1 MTQLNKKTLLALSL
15 ALLGTSSTLQAQN
28 VRANPGY
35 WADSNGI
42 VVRSGF
48 NLCWRSG
55 SWTPELA
62 IPECEGGVTAKALVP
77 APAPATAPAPA
88 PVAAAPAPAPVV
100 APAPTP
106 APAAAPVATFR
117 TQVVDKAVRLEGA
130 SFGSGSSK
138 LLPGAGPKLD
148 EVVNAAKQYP
158 QAGLTITGY
167 TDSQGN
173 AQSNVKLSKAR
184 ADAVKAYL
192 VGKGVA
198 ASRITTDG
206 KGAADPVADN
216 AKADGRAK
224 NRRVE
229 VRYTVQEE
237 TRVRV
242 Q

>member
-1 MTQLNKKTLLALSL
+1 MTKFNKKTLLALSL
-15 ALLGTSSTLQAQN
+15 ALLGTSSALQAQN

-35 WADSNGI
+35 WSDSNGF

-48 NLCWRSG
+48 GLCWHTS

-62 IPECEGGVTAKALVP
+62 IPECEGGVTAKAVVP
-77 APAPATAPAPA
+77 VPAPAPA

-100 APAPTP
+100 APAPAP
-106 APAAAPVATFR
+106 APAAAPAETFR
-117 TQVVDKAVRLEGA
+117 TEVVDKAVRLEGA
-130 SFGSGSSK
+130 SFATGSSK
-138 LLPGAGPKLD
+138 LLPGAGSKLD

-198 ASRITTDG
+198 ASRVTTDG

-216 AKADGRAK
+216 ATAEGRGK

-229 VRYTVQEE
+229 VRYTVKEE

-242 Q
+242 TK

>member
-1 MTQLNKKTLLALSL
+1 MNTRHKTTLIAVAI
-15 ALLGTSSTLQAQN
+15 ALLGASGALQAQN

-35 WADSNGI
+35 WSDSNGF

-48 NLCWRSG
+48 GLCWHTG

-62 IPECEGGVTAKALVP
+62 IPECEGGVTAKAVVP
-77 APAPATAPAPA
+77 APAPAPA

-100 APAPTP
+100 APAPAP
-106 APAAAPVATFR
+106 APAAAPAETFR
-117 TQVVDKAVRLEGA
+117 TQLVDKAVRLEGA
-130 SFGSGSSK
+130 SFATGSSK
-138 LLPGAGPKLD
+138 LLPGAGSKLD
-148 EVVNAAKQYP
+148 EVVNAARQYP
-158 QAGLTITGY
+158 EAGLTITGY

-173 AQSNVKLSKAR
+173 AQSNVKLSQAR

-216 AKADGRAK
+216 STAEGRSK

-229 VRYTVQEE
+229 VRYTVKEE

-242 Q
+242 TR